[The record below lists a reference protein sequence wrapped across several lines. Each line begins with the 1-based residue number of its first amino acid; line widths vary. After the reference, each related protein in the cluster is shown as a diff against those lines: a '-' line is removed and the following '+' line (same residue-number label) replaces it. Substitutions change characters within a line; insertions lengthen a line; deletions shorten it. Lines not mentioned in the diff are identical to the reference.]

1 MAEKSPS
8 LATQA
13 YHTIKENILNLT
25 YPPGMVLTEA
35 MLTKELEMS
44 RSPVRTAIQML
55 QVEGLIVSDYYKS
68 MTVKEITDKDINEIY
83 QLRELLE
90 GAAFRQIFTSGRYEE
105 YSYRIEEKVVRMCA
119 AAGDLYEWEIA
130 DTAMH
135 MEIISIFD
143 NDRINRIY
151 ENNLSE
157 LIRIG
162 QYSIRNGMK
171 IPRTND
177 NLKKMIS
184 YMRKGN
190 YEKAFEI
197 LKNDHFG
204 TGRNTACQLYDLQ
217 LASSLYISYF
227 LKCSN
232 MIGIHCLEYSPNEYA
247 PLFKHQ
253 SETSAR
259 SHIE

>member
-8 LATQA
+8 LVTQA
-13 YHTIKENILNLT
+13 YETIKENIMNLT

-35 MLTKELEMS
+35 MLTKELGMS

-68 MTVKEITDKDINEIY
+68 MTVKEITEKDINEIY

-90 GAAFRQIFTSGRYEE
+90 GPAFHLIFTSGRYEE
-105 YSYRIEEKVVRMCA
+105 YSYRIEEKIVRMCA
-119 AAGDLYEWEIA
+119 VAGDLYEWEIA

-135 MEIISIFD
+135 MEIISILD
-143 NDRINRIY
+143 NERINRIY

-162 QYSIRNGMK
+162 QYSIRNGMGIHTKEYMK
-171 IPRTND
+171 IALETNE
-177 NLKKMIS
+177 NLKKMVA

-204 TGRNTACQLYDLQ
+204 TGRNTA
-217 LASSLYISYF
+217 
-227 LKCSN
+227 LK
-232 MIGIHCLEYSPNEYA
+232 MH
-247 PLFKHQ
+247 
-253 SETSAR
+253 
-259 SHIE
+259 